1 MAINY
6 SVKETIDFL
15 TSNNMGSVKEVT
27 RKYPLTVM
35 SLTHMN
41 EAGLSFFKAIMGDTS
56 CKSIEKRL
64 INAYGLK
71 AATEEDSEETEDSDE
86 AAKKAAKAARK
97 AKKEAEEAED
107 EADPEDEDDE
117 EEEAPKKNAK
127 KDRKSKKS
135 KKAKKA
141 EPEDDDDDDF
151 DFD

>member
-71 AATEEDSEETEDSDE
+71 AATEEDSEETEDADE
-86 AAKKAAKAARK
+86 AAKKADKAAKRKAAKAARK

-107 EADPEDEDDE
+107 DSEDEDEDE
-117 EEEAPKKNAK
+117 EE
-127 KDRKSKKS
+127 DYI
-135 KKAKKA
+135 
-141 EPEDDDDDDF
+141 
-151 DFD
+151 

>member
-71 AATEEDSEETEDSDE
+71 AATEEDSEEPEDDDE
-86 AAKKAAKAARK
+86 AAKKADKAAKRKAAKAARK

-107 EADPEDEDDE
+107 DSDDEDE
-117 EEEAPKKNAK
+117 EEIGRAHV
-127 KDRKSKKS
+127 
-135 KKAKKA
+135 
-141 EPEDDDDDDF
+141 
-151 DFD
+151 